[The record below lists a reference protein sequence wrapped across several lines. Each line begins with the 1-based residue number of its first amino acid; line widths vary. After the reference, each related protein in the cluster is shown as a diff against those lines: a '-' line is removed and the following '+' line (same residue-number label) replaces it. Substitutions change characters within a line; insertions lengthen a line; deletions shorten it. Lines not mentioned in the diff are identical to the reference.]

1 MDKTT
6 FENTKEL
13 IAQDFELEA
22 VEGESITEEQ
32 LLMLLAERMDFLI
45 QNRPEFLFSLMYRL
59 DVDERKVEAALSPIA
74 PEPGH
79 IGLARL
85 VIERQRKRA
94 FTKQF
99 YKQEELDD
107 LDW

>member
-13 IAQDFELEA
+13 IAQDFELET

-59 DVDERKVEAALSPIA
+59 DVDERKVEAALSPFA

-99 YKQEELDD
+99 YKQEDLDD